1 MRALRSVLQRAIDAL
16 RPIGE
21 QSMTAA
27 EWTLY
32 NILDL
37 KFRQGLRM
45 SEIANRLAVSES
57 DLYRKQR
64 VAIEEMARM
73 LTNMEERASSS
84 V

>member
-1 MRALRSVLQRAIDAL
+1 MRPA
-16 RPIGE
+16 GE

-45 SEIANRLAVSES
+45 SDIAYRMAVSES

-64 VAIEEMARM
+64 VAIEEVARRIGE
-73 LTNMEERASSS
+73 MERSLLSDNKNNTKQLPDDPEQ
-84 V
+84 

>member
-1 MRALRSVLQRAIDAL
+1 
-16 RPIGE
+16 
-21 QSMTAA
+21 MTAA

-57 DLYRKQR
+57 HLYRKQR
-64 VAIEEMARM
+64 VAIEEMAR
-73 LTNMEERASSS
+73 LLVSMEQEVNSSA
-84 V
+84 

>member
-1 MRALRSVLQRAIDAL
+1 VLQGALESL
-16 RPIGE
+16 RPPGK
-21 QSMTAA
+21 QSMTSA

-37 KFRQGLRM
+37 KFRQGLKM
-45 SEIANRLAVSES
+45 SDIADRLAVSES

-64 VAIEEMARM
+64 VAIEEMART
-73 LTNMEERASSS
+73 LANMEEHAN